1 MQVFN
6 KFFFC
11 IQPPWR
17 TRWWRWWPWRPWR
30 PQRGGLETP
39 RGANTKNVV
48 ERRDCLFA
56 SFYVWSINLSTS
68 DSWQRRWQ
76 EEWDHRKGSNPFYIQ
91 PLRWSGV
98 LLALIWPVFKSSP
111 PSISDFFLVPVD
123 HSVCSSCVCC
133 QRGELS
139 ARQLQKLL
147 NDNFPHGELIY
158 IISIK
163 TLTNLVVNEDSES
176 PSSLVLCLYRPQE
189 PRADFTLVWT
199 PAGAW
204 WPWWMYPTKNSFHV
218 LLSFFCIS
226 KWIQI

>member
-1 MQVFN
+1 MTDTVM
-6 KFFFC
+6 KMMTMTTMTTTKR
-11 IQPPWR
+11 R
-17 TRWWRWWPWRPWR
+17 TWNS
-30 PQRGGLETP
+30 QRCEYEECSWEEGLF
-39 RGANTKNVV
+39 V
-48 ERRDCLFA
+48 CQ
-56 SFYVWSINLSTS
+56 FYVWSINLSTS
-68 DSWQRRWQ
+68 DSWQRRWR

-123 HSVCSSCVCC
+123 HSVCCSCVCC

-163 TLTNLVVNEDSES
+163 TLTNLVVNDDSES

-218 LLSFFCIS
+218 LLSFFLM
-226 KWIQI
+226 